1 MISASYHTR
10 WILARWILGI
20 LLALAISTPLA
31 AQPEKTISCD
41 VLVAG
46 GGLGGVASALEALRL
61 GQKVCLTEITDWIGG
76 QVTQQGVSALDEGPL
91 ENKEVLFSKQYKEFR
106 QRVREQY
113 GGEENPGK
121 CWVSKLCFSPQVG
134 LEVLEAMLEPYKRSG
149 QLVLLTNTVVQ
160 DLEVSANQ
168 IRSVTAVTH
177 IPKDPRRGVNSLPLS
192 HFIEDWYDPMP
203 SAAFD
208 KQRVLLIPNARQK
221 PQPPKRPL
229 DWIVIDATETGELL
243 PLARIPYRL
252 GTDRKTPQEP
262 SARSTGTDPY
272 CTQAFTYTFVIEHT
286 LLPQF
291 PRKPAGYDAP
301 FHGPS
306 YSFGKEDNTFPV
318 IFSYRRIK
326 SDDYFGDFLIKPIQQ
341 FLQLGDTLYLGDQSL
356 QNWSWGNDWGLST
369 ATTNLVLTQQQLKE
383 QGQLAKGNW
392 GGGLRTSALADAEA
406 HAYGYYYWLVK
417 GTTDAQIQK
426 VNPEYRK
433 PYFLQY
439 AFLKGADSPIGT
451 EHGLSRYPYIREGRR
466 IMGRPAAGYPE
477 GFTIYE
483 TALNVQK
490 SSKKNPE
497 EIRFFPDSVGLG
509 QYRIDIHSC
518 ITDTNFNTSPY
529 EVREFLTPRYD
540 IYQVP
545 LRALIPQKVDNLLA
559 GGKNIAT
566 SHITNAAYRIHST
579 EWSIGAAAGNT
590 AAFALRRGVI
600 PAEVANSDTLLKALQ
615 AQLVKQGNPIKTSII
630 AQP

>member
-1 MISASYHTR
+1 MFR
-10 WILARWILGI
+10 RNPWILGI
-20 LLALAISTPLA
+20 LLALLIATPLA
-31 AQPEKTISCD
+31 AQPNKEKTISCD
-41 VLVAG
+41 VLIAG

-61 GQKVCLTEITDWIGG
+61 NQKVCLTEITDWIGG
-76 QVTQQGVSALDEGPL
+76 QVSQQGVSALDEGPL
-91 ENKEVLFSKQYKEFR
+91 ENKEVLFAKQYTEFR
-106 QRVREQY
+106 QRVRRYY
-113 GGEENPGK
+113 GGEQNPGK
-121 CWVSKLCFSPQVG
+121 CWVSELCFSPRVGVQVI
-134 LEVLEAMLEPYKRSG
+134 EEMLDPYKRSG

-160 DLEVSANQ
+160 DLEISANQ
-168 IRSVTAVTH
+168 IRSVTAITH
-177 IPKDPRRGVNSLPLS
+177 IPKDPKRGVNSLPLS

-203 SAAFD
+203 SASFD
-208 KQRVLLIPNARQK
+208 KQSVLLVPTANQK
-221 PQPPKRPL
+221 DQQKKRHIN
-229 DWIVIDATETGELL
+229 WIVIDATETGELL

-262 SARSTGTDPY
+262 SARATGTDPY

-291 PRKPAGYDAP
+291 PRKPPGYDSP
-301 FHGPS
+301 FHGPF
-306 YSFGKEDNTFPV
+306 YSFGKEDNTFPI

-326 SDDYFGDFLIKPIQQ
+326 SDIYPGDFLIKPIQQ
-341 FLQLGDTLYLGDQSL
+341 FLQLGDALYLGDQSL
-356 QNWSWGNDWGLST
+356 QNWTWGNDWRLST

-392 GGGLRTSALADAEA
+392 RGGLRSSALADAET
-406 HAYGYYYWLVK
+406 HAYSYYYWLVK

-433 PYFLQY
+433 PNFLQY

-466 IMGRPAAGYPE
+466 IIGRPAAGYPE

-483 TALNVQK
+483 TDLSAQG
-490 SSKKNPE
+490 SSKKNPGKT
-497 EIRFFPDSVGLG
+497 RVSPDSVGLG
-509 QYRIDIHSC
+509 QYRIDFHSC
-518 ITDTNFNTSPY
+518 IIDANFNTSPY

-545 LRALIPQKVDNLLA
+545 LRALIPQKIDNLLT
-559 GGKNIAT
+559 GSKNIAT
-566 SHITNAAYRIHST
+566 SHIANAAYRIHST

-590 AAFALRRGVI
+590 AAFALRRDVI

-615 AQLVKQGNPIKTSII
+615 AQLVKQGNPIRTSII
-630 AQP
+630 SRP

>member
-1 MISASYHTR
+1 MISAFHPIR
-10 WILARWILGI
+10 WILAPWTLGI
-20 LLALAISTPLA
+20 LLALVINTPLS
-31 AQPEKTISCD
+31 AQPKKTISCD
-41 VLVAG
+41 VFVAG

-61 GQKVCLTEITDWIGG
+61 NQKVCLTEITDWIGG
-76 QVTQQGVSALDEGPL
+76 QVSQQGVSALDEGPL
-91 ENKEVLFSKQYKEFR
+91 ENKEVLFSKQYNEFR
-106 QRVREQY
+106 QRVRRRY
-113 GGEENPGK
+113 GDEENPGK
-121 CWVSKLCFSPQVG
+121 CWVSELCFSPQVG
-134 LEVLEAMLEPYKRSG
+134 VQVLEEMLEPYKRSG
-149 QLVLLTNTVVQ
+149 QLILLTNTVVQ

-203 SAAFD
+203 SASFD
-208 KQRVLLIPNARQK
+208 KQRVLLIPNPK
-221 PQPPKRPL
+221 SQPKKRPL

-262 SARSTGTDPY
+262 SAPATEPDPY
-272 CTQAFTYTFVIEHT
+272 CTQAFTYNFVIEHT
-286 LLPQF
+286 LLPHF
-291 PRKPAGYDAP
+291 PRKPAGYDSP

-326 SDDYFGDFLIKPIQQ
+326 SDVYPGDFLIKPIQQ
-341 FLQLGDTLYLGDQSL
+341 FLQLGDTVYLGDQSL
-356 QNWSWGNDWGLST
+356 QNWSWGNDWRLST

-383 QGQLAKGNW
+383 QGQLTKGNW
-392 GGGLRTSALADAEA
+392 SGGLRTSALADAEA

-417 GTTDAQIQK
+417 GTTDALIQK

-439 AFLKGADSPIGT
+439 AFLKGEDSPIGT

-466 IMGRPAAGYPE
+466 ILGRPAAGYPE

-483 TALNVQK
+483 ADLNIQR
-490 SSKKNPE
+490 SSQKNPE
-497 EIRFFPDSVGLG
+497 KLPLDSVGLG
-509 QYRIDIHSC
+509 QYRVDIHSC
-518 ITDTNFNTSPY
+518 ITDANFNTSPS
-529 EVREFLTPRYD
+529 EVRELLNPRYD
-540 IYQVP
+540 IYQIP
-545 LRALIPQKVDNLLA
+545 FRALIPQKIDNLLA

-600 PAEVANSDTLLKALQ
+600 PAEVALSDTLLKALQ
-615 AQLVKQGNPIKTSII
+615 AQLVKQGNPIKTSIL